1 MSAYAFLAGRSQA
14 RRPSFGSWRMP
25 FGVPLDVAVGRLALA
40 FLFLAVPL
48 FNPPVYNPGDER
60 VYLGL
65 PIALLAVVCS
75 IRPVLEGRYRWVL
88 VAWALAA
95 AYVLEAGLLR
105 GDLAPGVLG
114 NVYRPISVVVVF
126 CACAVL
132 LRDADRDLWIRLFLI
147 GGLIGCGL
155 ATLHAMFSSIDP
167 FGPSRPNESQ
177 VYIES
182 RREEGAFSYPGN
194 LGPYGSYV
202 VIVALVTLE
211 RLRAASLWASL
222 YTVAAVLGAL
232 AIAVSGSRA
241 AALAVLIGVV
251 VIGVRT
257 PRLRI
262 PLAIGAAL
270 TAALGLVALWLSVAT
285 GELVESRVTRSVSS
299 FDVRYEGWKDTLVML
314 RDHPLF
320 GAGIHPDTL
329 DGTVFYLLGVGGLVG
344 LALVGAM
351 LWVTL
356 LRPYRFGDWT
366 GLPLLL
372 GAVAIGLLQDVL
384 GTPITTWALAAG
396 IFLLA
401 APRAL
406 YRE

>member
-1 MSAYAFLAGRSQA
+1 MAKTLGLPPDIAL
-14 RRPSFGSWRMP
+14 
-25 FGVPLDVAVGRLALA
+25 GRLALA
-40 FLFLAVPL
+40 VLFLLVPV
-48 FNPPVYNPGDER
+48 FNPALYEPGEER

-65 PIALLAVVCS
+65 PIALVAAACC

-88 VAWALAA
+88 IGLALAV
-95 AYVLEAGLLR
+95 AYTFEAGLLR
-105 GDLAPGVLG
+105 GDLSPGVLG

-132 LRDADRDLWIRLFLI
+132 LRDADRDLWIRLFLL

-155 ATLHAMFSSIDP
+155 AVIHAMFPSIDP
-167 FGPSRPNESQ
+167 FGPSRPNIDSLYLELGR
-177 VYIES
+177 

-194 LGPYGSYV
+194 LGPYGAYV
-202 VIVALVTLE
+202 AIVALVTLE
-211 RLRAASLWASL
+211 RLRLAPLRASL
-222 YTVAAVLGAL
+222 YTVSAVVGAL
-232 AIAVSGSRA
+232 AIAVSSSRA
-241 AALAVLIGVV
+241 AALAALIAVI

-257 PRLRI
+257 ARLRVG
-262 PLAIGAAL
+262 LAIGSVITIVIAL
-270 TAALGLVALWLSVAT
+270 IVLWVAGTTA
-285 GELVESRVTRSVSS
+285 ELVESRVNRAGGSV
-299 FDVRYEGWKDTLVML
+299 DVRYQGWRDALDTL

-320 GAGIHPDTL
+320 GGGIHPDTL
-329 DGTVFYLLGVGGLVG
+329 DGTLFYILGVGGLVG
-344 LALVGAM
+344 LAIVGAM

-356 LRPYRFGDWT
+356 LRPYRFGDWS

-372 GAVAIGLLQDVL
+372 GAAAIGLLQDVL
-384 GTPITTWALAAG
+384 GTPVTTWALAAG